1 MINLLLFGIHAI
13 CSVASLM
20 LIKHW
25 LPAAQAALRIGNVLT
40 MPGLFVCS
48 GAFLYIVS
56 FLVRMVILA
65 RNDLTVAYPIA
76 ISLTLLLSTLGAA
89 MLLGEPVSPVA
100 KKVGSAGDM
109 PQQRFIWCARSGRF
123 ANKGGKSTKT
133 YSSPSS
139 TVSDDSF

>member
-1 MINLLLFGIHAI
+1 MIDLLLFGIYAI
-13 CSVASLM
+13 GSVASLM

-25 LPAAQAALRIGNVLT
+25 LPEAQAALRIGNVFT

-56 FLVRMVILA
+56 FLVWMVILA

-89 MLLGEPVSPVA
+89 MLLGEPVSA
-100 KKVGSAGDM
+100 MRTAG
-109 PQQRFIWCARSGRF
+109 IAIILAGIIVVVRS
-123 ANKGGKSTKT
+123 
-133 YSSPSS
+133 
-139 TVSDDSF
+139 